1 MNISTILTGIVKMIY
16 GLFLESIPSLTI
28 SQAPVNIENPKP

>member
-1 MNISTILTGIVKMIY
+1 MSTILTSIVKMIY

-28 SQAPVNIENPKP
+28 SHAPVNKENPKP